1 MYDWLAAIA
10 RWLEVNVIGLPIYF
24 AAPAMIVIGALDSSL
39 LSLPEINDYLVVGR
53 CFKDPTAAF
62 YFPLFAATG
71 SVIGCNLLYTIVR
84 RGGQAVLRKRFNL
97 ENIKRVERAYERFGF
112 LAIGIPA
119 ILPPPLPF
127 KIFVATAGALEYPRW
142 KFLLTVMIARSV
154 RYYVEGILAVYYGRR
169 VLVFMKDNGLVVISI
184 VATII
189 LIALIIYFLVTRRL
203 NANAAANAGAEE
215 SSQTERTS
223 D

>member
-1 MYDWLAAIA
+1 M
-10 RWLEVNVIGLPIYF
+10 
-24 AAPAMIVIGALDSSL
+24 
-39 LSLPEINDYLVVGR
+39 
-53 CFKDPTAAF
+53 
-62 YFPLFAATG
+62 
-71 SVIGCNLLYTIVR
+71 
-84 RGGQAVLRKRFNL
+84 
-97 ENIKRVERAYERFGF
+97 
-112 LAIGIPA
+112 
-119 ILPPPLPF
+119 
-127 KIFVATAGALEYPRW
+127 EYPRW
-142 KFLLTVMIARSV
+142 KFLLTVMIARSF

-203 NANAAANAGAEE
+203 SANAVADAGAEE